1 MKQIN
6 IAISVVL
13 LLGAASCSQEEVVN
27 PTDGDGNVTFT
38 VSLPGDMSTRS
49 FADGYS
55 AKNLKVAVYNEDG
68 TLVYEPAAATF
79 NENSLETTVS
89 LDLAQGVAYKIAFF
103 AYNAEA
109 GGYEFNAVDK
119 TVTAKYDAMA
129 GKYNTDVFDCFYT
142 LYTTEKLSG
151 PLNANVMLTRPV
163 AQVNWGTS
171 DLTSKAVTAES
182 AYGEGA
188 KNLFTKV
195 TTTIPSKLDL
205 LNGDAKEGTEVT
217 VEFPYLDRP
226 AADEVYPVKPETFK
240 YLSMQYLLV
249 SKDASTVDL
258 TFDAANSQSASKPL
272 KTLTVSN
279 VPVQANFR
287 TNIYGALLTS
297 AVDITVD
304 KDQGFDDDYIYPTE
318 PIEISNN
325 VELAAAIQNGGN
337 YIIPEGTV
345 LTMPDVTKTVELSK
359 PVKLNVE
366 GTMKLNGV
374 GTTGSA
380 DWKDN
385 IKNLSLLK
393 VTSYVELTGSGTIEA
408 DGGDFMFDVKKNGHL
423 DVDGVNIIYNCTEN
437 AANRAAVNV
446 NYVADA
452 VDNPVI
458 IKNSTITS
466 NCTALRHNN
475 SSKITIENTC
485 INVKLRSDGGNMWGA
500 IESKGN
506 LNLTNVKI
514 NSKARALEVDVNPDN
529 NPFDA
534 TLKNCEFYADADRV
548 LYISSAWVEGSK
560 LTIDGGKYSC
570 RNTTGTEYKSPIIF
584 DNNKSGKKFDCNII
598 SGEFVKQPWGFQS
611 GIWPDWI
618 NDDPSVYLAPD
629 SRWEEITPAA
639 TNPVY
644 TWRVVK

>member
-13 LLGAASCSQEEVVN
+13 LLGATSCSQEEVIN
-27 PTDGDGNVTFT
+27 PADGDGNVTFT

-79 NENSLETTVS
+79 NENALETTVS

-205 LNGDAKEGTEVT
+205 LTGDAKEGTEVT

-304 KDQGFDDDYIYPTE
+304 KDNGFGAGYPIDAKDFDPSTLNAGGNVVVTKEVDAITVPTE
-318 PIEISNN
+318 LAEPLNLFVSRKVSTINMPASNEKPITITVAKDVDYPEFVYENNSVLKDITIKGDPASNKTMKGVYFYEMQGKRPMTIENLTYEGIHFVDYGFNAFYSFNTKNIVIRNCKFTDMKKEAITFMQIGSATNFTSTDFTMEDCEIVMN
-325 VELAAAIQNGGN
+325 
-337 YIIPEGTV
+337 PE
-345 LTMPDVTKTVELSK
+345 TKTNAINLCDVA
-359 PVKLNVE
+359 
-366 GTMKLNGV
+366 GTI
-374 GTTGSA
+374 
-380 DWKDN
+380 N
-385 IKNLSLLK
+385 IKNVK
-393 VTSYVELTGSGTIEA
+393 VMNAGAHGIRVATGNT
-408 DGGDFMFDVKKNGHL
+408 DGVGNV
-423 DVDGVNIIYNCTEN
+423 VNIIGCTVEGKTTRDGIKVEERPGATINVSNNTLKVSEN
-437 AANRAAVNV
+437 GIRIKDSAGGNTITVKGNTIDMVNKIAW
-446 NYVADA
+446 NE
-452 VDNPVI
+452 NEREPWGILI
-458 IKNSTITS
+458 IKTSGEAATATI
-466 NCTALRHNN
+466 
-475 SSKITIENTC
+475 I
-485 INVKLRSDGGNMWGA
+485 
-500 IESKGN
+500 
-506 LNLTNVKI
+506 
-514 NSKARALEVDVNPDN
+514 
-529 NPFDA
+529 
-534 TLKNCEFYADADRV
+534 
-548 LYISSAWVEGSK
+548 
-560 LTIDGGKYSC
+560 
-570 RNTTGTEYKSPIIF
+570 GTEA
-584 DNNKSGKKFDCNII
+584 DNTFTNAEHKFCVTNI
-598 SGEFVKQPWGFQS
+598 KQ
-611 GIWPDWI
+611 
-618 NDDPSVYLAPD
+618 
-629 SRWEEITPAA
+629 
-639 TNPVY
+639 
-644 TWRVVK
+644 